1 MKPNFKNVT
10 NFFFLQKLRR
20 AQVIVDWLEHN
31 ARKEVEELQIKVPA
45 PSTTGWENTLAKLLG
60 KIDTR
65 STDIVTNLDP
75 DAPLRQKK
83 NLHELDH
90 RLDFLLVH
98 GRWAGSDNLKKSKP
112 KNSSK

>member
-1 MKPNFKNVT
+1 MVSSSNIYDILT
-10 NFFFLQKLRR
+10 DLFFFQKLRR

-90 RLDFLLVH
+90 RLYIFC
-98 GRWAGSDNLKKSKP
+98 NTC
-112 KNSSK
+112 

>member
-1 MKPNFKNVT
+1 M
-10 NFFFLQKLRR
+10 
-20 AQVIVDWLEHN
+20 DWLEHN

-90 RLDFLLVH
+90 RLDFFT
-98 GRWAGSDNLKKSKP
+98 GCYTIYIYYSCSTKKFLETKI
-112 KNSSK
+112 

>member
-1 MKPNFKNVT
+1 M
-10 NFFFLQKLRR
+10 
-20 AQVIVDWLEHN
+20 DWLEHN

-90 RLDFLLVH
+90 RLDFFTGV
-98 GRWAGSDNLKKSKP
+98 
-112 KNSSK
+112 KNCLQLFDF